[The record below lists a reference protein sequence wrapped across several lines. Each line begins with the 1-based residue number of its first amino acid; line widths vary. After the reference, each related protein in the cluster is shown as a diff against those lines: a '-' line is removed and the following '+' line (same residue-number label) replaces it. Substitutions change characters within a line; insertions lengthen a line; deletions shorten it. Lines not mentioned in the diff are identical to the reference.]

1 MTYEQIFEKFLNHV
15 VIFNSKDTFNCY
27 KNHLDNVL
35 KFFSGLDP
43 QELDYN
49 TLTRFIIFSQT
60 KNISNATIN
69 KRLQIL
75 KESFKFNKIFNNDLK
90 EFPKLK
96 IIDKRFNALTLEETK
111 KLILF
116 LEKSTISRQNKAVF
130 AVFLFCGVRLSEL
143 INIKA
148 KNVNFLDNCILLEHT
163 KSYRQRYVF
172 FSEEC
177 KSKFLLPYFKTLK
190 NINSN
195 TLLFNFTKSGIG
207 SLFARANQK
216 LNFKKFSPHVLRH
229 TYATLLVAN
238 NANISFIATT
248 LGHSSLDMT
257 KRYLHQDL
265 INQKKIY
272 DAYFNL
278 TF

>member
-15 VIFNSKDTFNCY
+15 AIFNAKDTFNCY

-35 KFFSGLDP
+35 KYFKGLNPCD
-43 QELDYN
+43 LDYD
-49 TLTRFIIFSQT
+49 TLTRYIIFSQT

-69 KRLQIL
+69 KRIRIL
-75 KESFKFNKIFNNDLK
+75 KQAFKHSKIVNNELQ

-96 IIDKRFNALTLEETK
+96 VVDKRFNALTFEQVE
-111 KLILF
+111 KLTLF
-116 LEKSTISRQNKAVF
+116 LQKSKISRQNKAVF
-130 AVFLFCGVRLSEL
+130 SIFLFCGVRLSEL

-148 KNVNFLDNCILLEHT
+148 KNVNFSDNCILLEHT

-177 KSKFLLPYFKTLK
+177 KKKYILPYFKTLK
-190 NINSN
+190 NINAN
-195 TLLFNFTKSGIG
+195 TLLFTTTKNGIR
-207 SLFARANQK
+207 SLFVRANQK
-216 LNFKKFSPHVLRH
+216 LNFPKFSPHVLRH

-238 NANISFIATT
+238 NTNISFIAST
-248 LGHSSLDMT
+248 LGHSTLDMT

-265 INQKKIY
+265 TNQKKIY
-272 DAYFNL
+272 DTYFDL
-278 TF
+278 KL